1 MAQKKI
7 AVTESS
13 SVPRPVR
20 TPGARVLLAEDDR
33 ALRRFLQVIL
43 ERAGYTVVPAAD
55 GLEAMKIALSSP
67 VDVVVTDAM
76 MPNLSG
82 HELCRFIRNSQT
94 LAHLPVILLSALE
107 QKESNDGEQ
116 VDAFLSKPVAGEDLV
131 NCIEKLLAR
140 TRAN

>member
-7 AVTESS
+7 SVAESNSAVPQ
-13 SVPRPVR
+13 VQ

-43 ERAGYTVVPAAD
+43 ERAGYTVVPASD
-55 GLEAMKIALSSP
+55 GLEAMKIALSSSI
-67 VDVVVTDAM
+67 DILVTDAM

-107 QKESNDGEQ
+107 QKEPIDGEQ
-116 VDAFLSKPVAGEDLV
+116 VDAFLSKPVAGEDLIG
-131 NCIEKLLAR
+131 CIEKLLAR
-140 TRAN
+140 KAS